1 MTTDCSAPANSA
13 QEQNV
18 WCEKKPTRSILDLQ
32 VTLTPV
38 SVRVYM
44 STIRTRE
51 HRFEASKEGGMWKL
65 NIRAKWKFAKYVKA
79 AQNVWIMSSDGQ
91 IKYRVVRLHEWCT
104 GRTRKSSNTIQ
115 PMKICMKERLKIPAT
130 KCKRI
135 RSFFSAKHLL
145 IILILYT
152 VYINCP
158 KGLKSK
164 WLPLQKS
171 KNLFHRLSDTSCV
184 KSSDWP
190 F

>member
-51 HRFEASKEGGMWKL
+51 HRFEASKEGGTWKL

-130 KCKRI
+130 NVGDCWTVVQKNTIIFLCKT
-135 RSFFSAKHLL
+135 SFDHIDL
-145 IILILYT
+145 IYSIYKL
-152 VYINCP
+152 P
-158 KGLKSK
+158 KRPEK
-164 WLPLQKS
+164 
-171 KNLFHRLSDTSCV
+171 
-184 KSSDWP
+184 
-190 F
+190 